1 MTSFKWSILAIVK
14 KKLAAIL
21 RNTRYFLQV
30 LFYFDRNPGVAKGL
44 LKKKSNRKK
53 SGLVG
58 NYLWSTR
65 YSGDVVQFHL
75 IFLLETRLRDHLD
88 FTSEQHF
95 WHYHLFPLNIPCIQS
110 NCMAIQLK
118 NNTFYVTLLSYFLFL
133 YCIRFFV
140 GMEANST
147 RCDFFLCRNF
157 SQLFWMFFILLI
169 DKHFLVSITV
179 TAILFLCLEE
189 TIKKLH
195 DCPLTFKASFN
206 AKNLRFL
213 V

>member
-1 MTSFKWSILAIVK
+1 
-14 KKLAAIL
+14 LAAIL

-95 WHYHLFPLNIPCIQS
+95 PSLY
-110 NCMAIQLK
+110 
-118 NNTFYVTLLSYFLFL
+118 TF
-133 YCIRFFV
+133 FFV

-195 DCPLTFKASFN
+195 
-206 AKNLRFL
+206 
-213 V
+213 

>member
-1 MTSFKWSILAIVK
+1 VVNKITGDWGSGDSKNCHIRKYKIYLTATSFNWMTSFKWSILAIVK

-95 WHYHLFPLNIPCIQS
+95 WHYYLFPLNIPCIQS

-118 NNTFYVTLLSYFLFL
+118 NNTFCVTLLSYFLFL
-133 YCIRFFV
+133 HCIRFFLLEWKQIV
-140 GMEANST
+140 HAVTSSYVAI
-147 RCDFFLCRNF
+147 FLSSFECF
-157 SQLFWMFFILLI
+157 SFY
-169 DKHFLVSITV
+169 
-179 TAILFLCLEE
+179 
-189 TIKKLH
+189 
-195 DCPLTFKASFN
+195 
-206 AKNLRFL
+206 
-213 V
+213 